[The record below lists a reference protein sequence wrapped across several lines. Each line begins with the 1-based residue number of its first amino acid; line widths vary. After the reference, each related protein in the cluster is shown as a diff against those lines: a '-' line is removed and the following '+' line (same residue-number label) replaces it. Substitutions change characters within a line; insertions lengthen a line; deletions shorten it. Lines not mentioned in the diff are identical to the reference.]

1 MILVSCDSE
10 QERAMADKLELNG
23 EIASAID
30 TAASR
35 GRLVALGYVNE
46 AGDPSVS
53 FRGSTHVH
61 GSEQLAIWVRKAG
74 EGFATAI
81 AAHPQVSLVYYSP
94 GEGPGPRYLSFAGRA
109 HVEPSANDE
118 VYSAIIEGER
128 QQDPDRRGVAVII
141 DVDSVNGF
149 GEDGPFRME
158 RETS

>member
-1 MILVSCDSE
+1 
-10 QERAMADKLELNG
+10 MADKLELNG
-23 EIASAID
+23 EIAGAID

-35 GRLVALGYVNE
+35 GRLLALGYVDE
-46 AGDPSVS
+46 DGDASVS

-61 GSEQLAIWVRKAG
+61 GGQQLAIWVRKAD
-74 EGFATAI
+74 EGFAKAI

-94 GEGPGPRYLSFAGRA
+94 GGGPGPRYLSFKGRA
-109 HVEPSANDE
+109 HVDSSANDE

-128 QQDPDRRGVAVII
+128 QQDPDRKGVAVII

-149 GEDGPFRME
+149 ADSGPFRME

>member
-1 MILVSCDSE
+1 
-10 QERAMADKLELNG
+10 MADKLELNG
-23 EIASAID
+23 EIAGAID

-35 GRLVALGYVNE
+35 GRLVALGYVDE
-46 AGDPSVS
+46 HGDASVS

-61 GSEQLAIWVRKAG
+61 GSQQLAIWVRKAD
-74 EGFATAI
+74 EGFAKAI

-94 GEGPGPRYLSFAGRA
+94 GGGPGPRYLSFKGRA
-109 HVEPSANDE
+109 HVDSSANDE

-128 QQDPDRRGVAVII
+128 QQDPDRKGVAVII

-149 GEDGPFRME
+149 ADSGPFRME